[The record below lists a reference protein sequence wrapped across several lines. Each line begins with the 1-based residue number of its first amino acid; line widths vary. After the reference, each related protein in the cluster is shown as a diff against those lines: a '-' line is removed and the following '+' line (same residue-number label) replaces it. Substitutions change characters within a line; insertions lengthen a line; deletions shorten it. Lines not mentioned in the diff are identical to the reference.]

1 MPFYNIKTLKQY
13 SDTKIFVPNL
23 AGAGLRAVFV
33 ESIVVVLLFCEV
45 LYVQQSLFAVVWQQL
60 DVCRKPLKDTTSPF
74 TQLLLCRLF
83 GPLFDIWFCALFA
96 MWKASCCQ
104 WMWCSAV
111 IIIMGITMMIVRCID
126 GIDAKLI
133 KEILNYKFNL
143 MIRIILPQK
152 EWMVHS

>member
-1 MPFYNIKTLKQY
+1 M
-13 SDTKIFVPNL
+13 
-23 AGAGLRAVFV
+23 VFDSARCLQC
-33 ESIVVVLLFCEV
+33 ERPVV
-45 LYVQQSLFAVVWQQL
+45 A
-60 DVCRKPLKDTTSPF
+60 K
-74 TQLLLCRLF
+74 
-83 GPLFDIWFCALFA
+83 
-96 MWKASCCQ
+96 

-152 EWMVHS
+152 E